1 MFFPGDRVVQCSVA
15 LRGKKDKGEEMEVVV
30 SKVEVKV
37 AKEKNR
43 EDNTMVRLHREGS
56 GEERSGRRRRKGKRR
71 KSENIFWIPFRKNG
85 VQDKEMEAEAGV
97 GDEEADE
104 VEGWRRWWSQDRWQG
119 GHRSLVEPLS
129 IEVPVSLPLT
139 MASSSSSVSSCQIY
153 NVPVLFLIVRNSC
166 GHLMS

>member
-71 KSENIFWIPFRKNG
+71 KSENIFWIPFRKNR
-85 VQDKEMEAEAGV
+85 VQDKEMEAEAGL
-97 GDEEADE
+97 GDQEADE

>member
-1 MFFPGDRVVQCSVA
+1 MQCSVA
-15 LRGKKDKGEEMEVVV
+15 LRGEKDEGEEMEVVV

-37 AKEKNR
+37 AKKVNR

-97 GDEEADE
+97 GDEEAE

-119 GHRSLVEPLS
+119 GIGAWWSLSALRCLS
-129 IEVPVSLPLT
+129 PCLLPCPPHPHQSPVGRFT
-139 MASSSSSVSSCQIY
+139 MCQCC
-153 NVPVLFLIVRNSC
+153 S
-166 GHLMS
+166 

>member
-71 KSENIFWIPFRKNG
+71 KSENIFWIPFRKNR
-85 VQDKEMEAEAGV
+85 VQDKEMEAEAGAS
-97 GDEEADE
+97 DEEADE

>member
-15 LRGKKDKGEEMEVVV
+15 LGEKKDKGEEMEVVV

-56 GEERSGRRRRKGKRR
+56 GEEKSGRRRRKKEKTR
-71 KSENIFWIPFRKNG
+71 KIENIFWIPFRKNG

-97 GDEEADE
+97 SDEEAE

-119 GHRSLVEPLS
+119 GHRSLVEPLG
-129 IEVPVSLPLT
+129 IEMPVSLPL
-139 MASSSSSVSSCQIY
+139 MMPSSSSSVSNCQIY

>member
-15 LRGKKDKGEEMEVVV
+15 LRGEKDEGEEMEVVV

-37 AKEKNR
+37 AKKKNR
-43 EDNTMVRLHREGS
+43 EENTMVRLHREGS
-56 GEERSGRRRRKGKRR
+56 GEERSGRRRKGKRR

-85 VQDKEMEAEAGV
+85 VQDKEMEAEAGE
-97 GDEEADE
+97 GDEEAE

-129 IEVPVSLPLT
+129 IEMPVSLPLT
-139 MASSSSSVSSCQIY
+139 MSSSSSSVSSWQIY
-153 NVPVLFLIVRNSC
+153 NLPVLFLIVRNSC

>member
-30 SKVEVKV
+30 SKMEVEV
-37 AKEKNR
+37 AKDKNR

-56 GEERSGRRRRKGKRR
+56 GEERSGRRRKRGKRR

-85 VQDKEMEAEAGV
+85 DKDKEMEAEAGV

>member
-71 KSENIFWIPFRKNG
+71 KSENIFWIPFRKNR

-129 IEVPVSLPLT
+129 IEMPVSLPLT

>member
-1 MFFPGDRVVQCSVA
+1 MQCSVA

-56 GEERSGRRRRKGKRR
+56 GEERSGRRRRKGKKR
-71 KSENIFWIPFRKNG
+71 KNENIFWIPFRKNG

-97 GDEEADE
+97 GDKEAE

-129 IEVPVSLPLT
+129 IEMPVSLPLT
-139 MASSSSSVSSCQIY
+139 MASSSSSISSCQIY

>member
-71 KSENIFWIPFRKNG
+71 KSENIFWIPFRKNR

>member
-15 LRGKKDKGEEMEVVV
+15 LRGKKDKGEEIEVVV

-71 KSENIFWIPFRKNG
+71 KSENIFWIPFRKNR
-85 VQDKEMEAEAGV
+85 VQDKEMEAEAGL
-97 GDEEADE
+97 GDQEADE

>member
-71 KSENIFWIPFRKNG
+71 KSENIFWIPFRKNR
-85 VQDKEMEAEAGV
+85 VQDKEMEAEAGAS
-97 GDEEADE
+97 DEEADE

-153 NVPVLFLIVRNSC
+153 NVSVLFLIVRNSC

>member
-1 MFFPGDRVVQCSVA
+1 MA

-71 KSENIFWIPFRKNG
+71 KSENIFWIPFRKNR
-85 VQDKEMEAEAGV
+85 VQDKEMEAEAGAS
-97 GDEEADE
+97 DEEADE

>member
-1 MFFPGDRVVQCSVA
+1 MQCSVA

-30 SKVEVKV
+30 SKMEVEV
-37 AKEKNR
+37 AKDKNR

-56 GEERSGRRRRKGKRR
+56 GEERSGRRRKRGKRR

-85 VQDKEMEAEAGV
+85 DKDKEMEAEAGV
-97 GDEEADE
+97 GDEEAE

-129 IEVPVSLPLT
+129 IEMPVSLPLT
-139 MASSSSSVSSCQIY
+139 MASSSSLVSSCQIY

>member
-1 MFFPGDRVVQCSVA
+1 MA

-71 KSENIFWIPFRKNG
+71 KSENIFWIPFRKNR
-85 VQDKEMEAEAGV
+85 VQDKEMEAEAGL
-97 GDEEADE
+97 GDQEADE

-153 NVPVLFLIVRNSC
+153 NVSVLFLIVRNSC

>member
-1 MFFPGDRVVQCSVA
+1 MQCSVA

-71 KSENIFWIPFRKNG
+71 KSENIFWIPFRKNR
-85 VQDKEMEAEAGV
+85 VQDKEMEAEAGAS
-97 GDEEADE
+97 DEEADE

-153 NVPVLFLIVRNSC
+153 NVSVLFLIVRNSC

>member
-1 MFFPGDRVVQCSVA
+1 VA
-15 LRGKKDKGEEMEVVV
+15 LRGKKDKEEEMEVVV

-43 EDNTMVRLHREGS
+43 EANTMVRLHREGS
-56 GEERSGRRRRKGKRR
+56 GEEKSGRRRRKGKRR
-71 KSENIFWIPFRKNG
+71 KIENIFWIPFRKNG

-97 GDEEADE
+97 GDEKAE

-129 IEVPVSLPLT
+129 IEMPVSLPLT
-139 MASSSSSVSSCQIY
+139 MSSSSSSVSSCQIY
-153 NVPVLFLIVRNSC
+153 NVPVLFLIVRNSY

>member
-15 LRGKKDKGEEMEVVV
+15 LRGEKDEGEEMEVVV

-37 AKEKNR
+37 AKKVNR

-97 GDEEADE
+97 GDEEAE

-129 IEVPVSLPLT
+129 IEMPVSLPLT
-139 MASSSSSVSSCQIY
+139 MSSSSSSVSSWQIY
-153 NVPVLFLIVRNSC
+153 NLPVLFLIVRNSC

>member
-1 MFFPGDRVVQCSVA
+1 MQCSVA

-71 KSENIFWIPFRKNG
+71 KSENIFWIPFRKNR
-85 VQDKEMEAEAGV
+85 VQDKEMEAEAGAS
-97 GDEEADE
+97 DEEADE

>member
-1 MFFPGDRVVQCSVA
+1 MQCSVA
-15 LRGKKDKGEEMEVVV
+15 LGGKKDKGEEMEVVV

-56 GEERSGRRRRKGKRR
+56 GEEKSGRRRRKKEKTR
-71 KSENIFWIPFRKNG
+71 KIENIFWIPFRKNG
-85 VQDKEMEAEAGV
+85 VQDKKMEAEAGV
-97 GDEEADE
+97 GDEEAE

-129 IEVPVSLPLT
+129 IEMPVSLPLT

>member
-37 AKEKNR
+37 AKGMNR

-71 KSENIFWIPFRKNG
+71 KSENIFWIPFRKNR
-85 VQDKEMEAEAGV
+85 VQDKEIEAEAGV
-97 GDEEADE
+97 DDKEAE

-129 IEVPVSLPLT
+129 IEMPVSLPLT